1 MGAVRAVRTISQAEY
16 LQTERLAPSKS
27 EYLAGRV
34 IAMAGASQRHNTV
47 TLNIASE
54 LRQLLRGRDCR
65 AFAIDMRVKVAE
77 AQAYFYPDVVIV
89 CGQPQFEDEQ
99 EDTLLNPTVVIEVL
113 SPSTEAFDRGE
124 KFATY
129 RRIPTL
135 REYLL
140 VAQDRMQVEQYVRQ
154 PGGEW
159 QRSEYTDLTQ
169 KLHLPSVGTDVPVE
183 LIYEGVNLTHSKQA

>member
-1 MGAVRAVRTISQAEY
+1 MGAVRAVRTISQDEY
-16 LQTERLAPSKS
+16 LQTERLAPTKS
-27 EYLAGRV
+27 EYLAGQVR
-34 IAMAGASQRHNTV
+34 AMAGASQRHNTV

-77 AQAYFYPDVVIV
+77 AEAYFYPDAVIV

-99 EDTLLNPTVVIEVL
+99 EDTLLNPAVVIEVL
-113 SPSTEAFDRGE
+113 SPSTEAFDRGD
-124 KFATY
+124 KFAAY
-129 RRIPTL
+129 QHIPTL

-140 VAQDRMQVEQYVRQ
+140 VAQDRIHVEHFIRQ
-154 PGGEW
+154 HGGEW
-159 QRSEYTDLTQ
+159 QQAEYTDLAQ
-169 KLHLPSVGTDVPVE
+169 KVHLFSVELELPIE

>member
-16 LQTERLAPSKS
+16 LQTERLAPTKS

-34 IAMAGASQRHNTV
+34 IAMAGASYAHNRLST
-47 TLNIASE
+47 NIAANLHLA
-54 LRQLLRGRDCR
+54 LRNKPCVVLGS
-65 AFAIDMRVKVAE
+65 DMRVKIAE
-77 AQAYFYPDVVIV
+77 VNAYFYPDVVIV

-113 SPSTEAFDRGE
+113 SPSTKAFDRGE
-124 KFATY
+124 KFAAY
-129 RRIPTL
+129 QRIPTL

-159 QRSEYTDLTQ
+159 QRTEYTDLAQ
-169 KLHLPSVGTDVPVE
+169 KVHLPSVGIDVPVE

>member
-16 LQTERLAPSKS
+16 LQTERLAPTKS

-34 IAMAGASQRHNTV
+34 IVMAGASYAHNRLST
-47 TLNIASE
+47 NIAANLHLA
-54 LRQLLRGRDCR
+54 LRNKPCVVLGS
-65 AFAIDMRVKVAE
+65 DMRVKIAE
-77 AQAYFYPDVVIV
+77 VNAYFYPDVVIV

-124 KFATY
+124 KFAAY
-129 RRIPTL
+129 QRIPTL

-159 QRSEYTDLTQ
+159 QRTEYTDLAQ
-169 KLHLPSVGTDVPVE
+169 KVHLPSVGIDVPVE

>member
-34 IAMAGASQRHNTV
+34 IAMAGASYAHNRLST
-47 TLNIASE
+47 NIAANLHLA
-54 LRQLLRGRDCR
+54 LRNKPCVVLGS
-65 AFAIDMRVKVAE
+65 DMRVKIAE
-77 AQAYFYPDVVIV
+77 VNAYFYPDVVIV

-124 KFATY
+124 KFAAY
-129 RRIPTL
+129 QRIPTL

-140 VAQDRMQVEQYVRQ
+140 VAQDRTHVEHFIRQ

-159 QRSEYTDLTQ
+159 QRTEYTDLAQ
-169 KLHLPSVGTDVPVE
+169 KVHLPSVGIDVPVE
-183 LIYEGVNLTHSKQA
+183 LIYEGVNLAHSKQA

>member
-99 EDTLLNPTVVIEVL
+99 EDTLLNPTVVI
-113 SPSTEAFDRGE
+113 
-124 KFATY
+124 
-129 RRIPTL
+129 
-135 REYLL
+135 
-140 VAQDRMQVEQYVRQ
+140 
-154 PGGEW
+154 
-159 QRSEYTDLTQ
+159 
-169 KLHLPSVGTDVPVE
+169 
-183 LIYEGVNLTHSKQA
+183 

>member
-16 LQTERLAPSKS
+16 LQTERLAPTKS

-34 IAMAGASQRHNTV
+34 IAMAGASYAHNRLST
-47 TLNIASE
+47 NIAANLHLA
-54 LRQLLRGRDCR
+54 LRNKPCVVLGS
-65 AFAIDMRVKVAE
+65 DMRVKIAE
-77 AQAYFYPDVVIV
+77 VNAYFYPDVVIV

-159 QRSEYTDLTQ
+159 QRTEYTDLAQ
-169 KLHLPSVGTDVPVE
+169 KVHLPSVGIDVPVE

>member
-1 MGAVRAVRTISQAEY
+1 MRAVRTISQAEY
-16 LQTERLAPSKS
+16 LQTERLAPTKS

-34 IAMAGASQRHNTV
+34 IAMAGASYAHNRLST
-47 TLNIASE
+47 NIAANLHLA
-54 LRQLLRGRDCR
+54 LRNKPCVVLGS
-65 AFAIDMRVKVAE
+65 DMRVKIAE
-77 AQAYFYPDVVIV
+77 VNAYFYPDVVIV

-124 KFATY
+124 KFAAY
-129 RRIPTL
+129 QRIPTL

-159 QRSEYTDLTQ
+159 QRTEYTDLAQ
-169 KLHLPSVGTDVPVE
+169 KVHLPSVGIDVPVE

>member
-1 MGAVRAVRTISQAEY
+1 MATHSLKVHVPETDYLQAER
-16 LQTERLAPSKS
+16 QNPTKR
-27 EYLAGRV
+27 EYLAGEVR
-34 IAMAGASQRHNTV
+34 ALAGASEPHNIIV
-47 TLNIASE
+47 FNLGGMLYHS
-54 LRQLLRGRDCR
+54 LRGKSCR
-65 AFAIDMRVKVAE
+65 GYVVDMRVKVPE
-77 AQAYFYPDVVIV
+77 LPAYLYPDVVIV

-124 KFATY
+124 KFAAY
-129 RRIPTL
+129 QRVPTL

-140 VAQDRMQVEQYVRQ
+140 VAQDRTHVEHFIRQ

-183 LIYEGVNLTHSKQA
+183 LIYEGVNLAHSKQA

>member
-129 RRIPTL
+129 QRIPTL

-140 VAQDRMQVEQYVRQ
+140 VAQDRTYVEHFIRQ
-154 PGGEW
+154 PNGQWSCRVYDQPEQSVALLGGTV
-159 QRSEYTDLTQ
+159 S
-169 KLHLPSVGTDVPVE
+169 LPLQG
-183 LIYEGVNLTHSKQA
+183 IYEGISFSQEA

>member
-16 LQTERLAPSKS
+16 LQTERLAPTKS
-27 EYLAGRV
+27 EYMAGQVR
-34 IAMAGASQRHNTV
+34 AMAGASQRHNTV

-54 LRQLLRGRDCR
+54 LRQLLRGKVCR

-124 KFATY
+124 KFAAY
-129 RRIPTL
+129 QHIPTL

-140 VAQDRMQVEQYVRQ
+140 VAQDRTHVEHFIRQ
-154 PGGEW
+154 PDGEW

-169 KLHLPSVGTDVPVE
+169 KVYLPSVEIDLPVG
-183 LIYEGVNLTHSKQA
+183 LIYEGVDLTHSKQA

>member
-1 MGAVRAVRTISQAEY
+1 VFNLGGMLYHS
-16 LQTERLAPSKS
+16 
-27 EYLAGRV
+27 
-34 IAMAGASQRHNTV
+34 
-47 TLNIASE
+47 
-54 LRQLLRGRDCR
+54 LRGKSCR
-65 AFAIDMRVKVAE
+65 GYVVDMRVKVPE
-77 AQAYFYPDVVIV
+77 LPAYLYPDVVIV

-99 EDTLLNPTVVIEVL
+99 KDNLLNPTVVIEVL

-129 RRIPTL
+129 QRIPTL

-140 VAQDRMQVEQYVRQ
+140 VAQDRTYVEHFIRQ

-169 KLHLPSVGTDVPVE
+169 KVHLPSVGIDVPVE
-183 LIYEGVNLTHSKQA
+183 LIYEGVNLAHSKQA

>member
-129 RRIPTL
+129 QRIPTL

-140 VAQDRMQVEQYVRQ
+140 VAQDRTYVEQFIRQ
-154 PGGEW
+154 PNGQWSCRVYDQPEQSVALLGGTV
-159 QRSEYTDLTQ
+159 S
-169 KLHLPSVGTDVPVE
+169 LPLQG
-183 LIYEGVNLTHSKQA
+183 IYEGISFSQEA